1 MSKNFKDIRFK
12 VKNSNSFIPQI
23 WRIFILDIL
32 YDFLTKNKIVGSRS
46 PIIVK
51 YHQYFKTVIH
61 STKTIYMLKVST
73 FLYIIIHRYQNI
85 FQLLGKKRKI
95 ENKLYFM
102 HCKIYVNDPQFTGI
116 YWKILYPSL
125 NLLIFTRF
133 PYQFHANLLW
143 IFCNLEFTLHTN
155 TLNSR
160 KS

>member
-51 YHQYFKTVIH
+51 YHQYFKTEIH

-73 FLYIIIHRYQNI
+73 FPYINIHIYQNI
-85 FQLLGKKRKI
+85 FQILRKKI

-102 HCKIYVNDPQFTGI
+102 HCKNICKRPPIYRD
-116 YWKILYPSL
+116 
-125 NLLIFTRF
+125 LLKNFV
-133 PYQFHANLLW
+133 LE
-143 IFCNLEFTLHTN
+143 LEFVNIYTFSISV
-155 TLNSR
+155 SR
-160 KS
+160 KFTVNFL